1 MTVSCEI
8 GDAQIA
14 GAVSVMAAE
23 PAVKLSDVGNR
34 VAVEGSLPSQPVVS
48 IESLAVAYV
57 IVLNS
62 LAETLFEQTTP
73 ISGDVDSNATA
84 HRRREVCVA
93 VWAANRAALEAS
105 TFYLDE
111 RAQMLKLVWQ
121 RLLLHWHEFGG
132 SNGANTEWLEARTAE
147 YLHKRGGTR
156 PIATATHI
164 VETLIEA
171 IGSADRIRAMKARV
185 LSSLVNHRIVSDV
198 HHFNDLKSRY
208 RFI

>member
-1 MTVSCEI
+1 MVSCET

-14 GAVSVMAAE
+14 GALSLSATE
-23 PAVKLSDVGNR
+23 PAVKHSDVAIPAAIE
-34 VAVEGSLPSQPVVS
+34 VSLPTQPVVS
-48 IESLAVAYV
+48 VESLAVAYV

-73 ISGDVDSNATA
+73 VSGDVDSCATA
-84 HRRREVCVA
+84 HRRREVCAA
-93 VWAANRAALEAS
+93 VWAANRAALVAS
-105 TFYLDE
+105 SLSADE
-111 RAQMLKLVWQ
+111 RALMLKSVWR
-121 RLLLHWHEFGG
+121 RLLLHWQEFGG
-132 SNGANTEWLEARTAE
+132 PDGANTEWLETRIAE
-147 YLHKRGGTR
+147 YLHMRGGTR

-171 IGSADRIRAMKARV
+171 IGSVERIRSMQARA
-185 LSSLVNHRIVSDV
+185 LSTLVNHRIVSDV